1 MYDIQS
7 DVPLMKICEY
17 CFAVLKEDGTCP
29 TEGCIHD
36 EMEELLKDD
45 KDTVD

>member
-1 MYDIQS
+1 MCDIQS
-7 DVPLMKICEY
+7 DVPVMKICEY
-17 CFAVLKEDGTCP
+17 CFAVLNDDGTCL

-45 KDTVD
+45 EGTVE